1 MQEGPQEERQVL
13 PNGRSK
19 WDEHGWEQLVSCRL
33 PVPELAMRLIRRNR
47 IHKSKY
53 MDDTDAKSKKARS
66 KSRTRNIFGIR
77 TKESKEAK
85 EAREARAATS

>member
-13 PNGRSK
+13 PNGRSEG
-19 WDEHGWEQLVSCRL
+19 DEHGWEQLVSHHAIFQL
-33 PVPELAMRLIRRNR
+33 VMKLILFNR

-53 MDDTDAKSKKARS
+53 MDDTDAKNKKARS

-77 TKESKEAK
+77 IKESKEAK
-85 EAREARAATS
+85 EAREAKATAS

>member
-1 MQEGPQEERQVL
+1 
-13 PNGRSK
+13 
-19 WDEHGWEQLVSCRL
+19 
-33 PVPELAMRLIRRNR
+33 MRLIRRNR